1 MRPLAGETVL
11 PNPEPSSKP
20 SLMPSRGRATWVG
33 PRPDALTLVSWA
45 RKQSVTE
52 LFLQVGPD
60 LVSSPDLAWVRSV
73 VTQAGAA
80 GIRVAALGGE
90 ITWIDHP
97 CLALAWQ
104 QSALLTG
111 LFDGVHVD
119 IEPWTR
125 SDWDSRRDAV
135 VDGYLGVIE
144 MLATATSLPL
154 EADIAFWL
162 HTVPTATGTPLDQ
175 AVMDRVD
182 AVTVMSYRNT
192 VCGPDSITSIG
203 AHALASAA
211 AVGIPCRLAV
221 ETNYLG
227 DDAVSRKQT
236 FHGTSVRTLEL
247 ALTTVDAAESGT
259 PAYAGMAVHDYAGWR
274 AL

>member
-1 MRPLAGETVL
+1 
-11 PNPEPSSKP
+11 
-20 SLMPSRGRATWVG
+20 MPSRGRATWVG

-125 SDWDSRRDAV
+125 SDWDSRRDVV

-247 ALTTVDAAESGT
+247 ALTTVDAAEFGT
-259 PAYAGMAVHDYAGWR
+259 PTYAGMAVHDYAGWR